1 MVWQRV
7 RWLTVMMHHCFVT
20 RFFFK
25 AHSWCHVVLH
35 LHLGGT
41 SSSYFDQSH
50 YRGFPCFLPV
60 DRDFADFITW
70 RILAKKLGKR
80 LVIRLTFAA
89 SIFVVKSPCYLWDMT
104 LLRSKVAVILLVR
117 FTVFCL
123 GFCRF
128 CALLLS

>member
-7 RWLTVMMHHCFVT
+7 RWLIVMMHHSWVT
-20 RFFFK
+20 VFFFEGPLL
-25 AHSWCHVVLH
+25 VPRMVLH

-70 RILAKKLGKR
+70 RILAKFVAKKLGQKIR
-80 LVIRLTFAA
+80 LILRLTFAA
-89 SIFVVKSPCYLWDMT
+89 SNFCCEKSLLFVGYDPT
-104 LLRSKVAVILLVR
+104 
-117 FTVFCL
+117 
-123 GFCRF
+123 
-128 CALLLS
+128 